1 MLVAQRIE
9 STAFD
14 RPLDLV
20 HLSRQTLGDRHLE
33 REVLAIFRQQA
44 RRVLFQLEALTD
56 PSNRLEIA
64 HALNGSAKGVGAW
77 RVATAAEALEEAAR
91 SGKNVGEQVALLAE
105 SISQVVDEIDELLTE
120 A

>member
-44 RRVLFQLEALTD
+44 RKVLFQLEALTD

-77 RVATAAEALEEAAR
+77 RVATAAEALEEVAR
-91 SGKNVGEQVALLAE
+91 SGKNAGEQVAILAE
-105 SISQVVDEIDELLTE
+105 CISQVVDEIDELLTE